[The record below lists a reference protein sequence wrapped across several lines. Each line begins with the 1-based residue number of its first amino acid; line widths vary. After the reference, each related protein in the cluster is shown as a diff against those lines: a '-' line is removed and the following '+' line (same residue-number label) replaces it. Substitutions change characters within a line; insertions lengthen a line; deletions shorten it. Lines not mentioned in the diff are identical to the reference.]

1 MATRSLFQLCKRYP
15 GFLRV
20 SLAEPLPE
28 RRFYRRGWVTFRRD
42 VNIKEICWNLN
53 SIRLKDC
60 DLGAIV
66 NRDLT
71 RRIRTVNG
79 VTAHKQVAQN
89 DLRLA
94 ARLVQVCDKK
104 WGLWQD
110 ENEEANPNSN
120 KEQFNSLV
128 SEDLDAWLRFWLSAG
143 FLSGISSGE

>member
-1 MATRSLFQLCKRYP
+1 MLGWNDTILLEPKFFPSELIFYFLFQLCSRYP

-20 SLAEPLPE
+20 SLAEPMPD

-79 VTAHKQVAQN
+79 VTSHKQVAQN

-94 ARLVQVCDKK
+94 ARLVQIYDKK

-110 ENEEANPNSN
+110 ENVDV
-120 KEQFNSLV
+120 KEQQFTTLV
-128 SEDLDAWLRFWLSAG
+128 SRDLLLFW
-143 FLSGISSGE
+143 F

>member
-1 MATRSLFQLCKRYP
+1 M
-15 GFLRV
+15 
-20 SLAEPLPE
+20 PE

-42 VNIKEICWNLN
+42 VNIKEICWTVN
-53 SIRLKDC
+53 SIRLKEC

-71 RRIRTVNG
+71 RRIRVVNG
-79 VTAHKQVAQN
+79 VTAHKPVSQN

-110 ENEEANPNSN
+110 DAADS
-120 KEQFNSLV
+120 KSSKDQSAAWV
-128 SEDLDAWLRFWLSAG
+128 SALLNLG
-143 FLSGISSGE
+143 SST